1 MDRFEHK
8 LWDEGYQ
15 RVCGLDEA
23 GRGPLAGSVFA
34 AAVILK
40 PYDII
45 EGVKDSKQ
53 LTHQMR
59 LKLAETIKKR
69 ALAYAVAQVDAREI
83 DRINILEAS
92 RLAMLKAIQALK
104 EKPDF
109 ILTDAMKLPTC
120 AVEVL
125 DIIKGDQISCSIA
138 SASILAKTSRDHYM
152 EEMAKT
158 YPGYGFE
165 RHKGYPTPMHVQ
177 QIKSLGVCPIHRTS
191 FKPIRDLIN
200 RQLHLEWEDHD
211 D

>member
-1 MDRFEHK
+1 
-8 LWDEGYQ
+8 
-15 RVCGLDEA
+15 
-23 GRGPLAGSVFA
+23 
-34 AAVILK
+34 
-40 PYDII
+40 
-45 EGVKDSKQ
+45 KQ

-59 LKLAETIKKR
+59 LRLAETIKKR
-69 ALAYAVAQVDAREI
+69 ALAYAVAQVDAEEI

-120 AVEVL
+120 SVEVL
-125 DIIKGDQISCSIA
+125 DIIKGDQLSCSIA

-165 RHKGYPTPMHVQ
+165 RHKGYPTQVHVQ

-191 FKPIRDLIN
+191 FKPIRDLLN
-200 RQLHLEWEDHD
+200 TQLHLEWEDHD